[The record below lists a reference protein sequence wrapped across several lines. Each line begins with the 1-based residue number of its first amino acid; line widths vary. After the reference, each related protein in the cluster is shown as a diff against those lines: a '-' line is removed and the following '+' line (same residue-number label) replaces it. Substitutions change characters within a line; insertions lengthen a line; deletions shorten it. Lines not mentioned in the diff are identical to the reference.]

1 MSVER
6 ATRKT
11 KYIGVYQ
18 DLKTKKY
25 GYRVKLGTDR
35 ITGKMI
41 QEHRRGYR
49 TAGEANEAR
58 TAALKK
64 KHDLGALSNVNMTYS
79 DFMDRYYIPEYR
91 NGVEPSTWKSR
102 EGVLLELKKVF
113 GKKKPRDITTLDI
126 LDYKNKLLEK
136 HSQNYAR
143 LKFGMFSRSLKHAK
157 KHGLIKENLV
167 EIVEGIPKKKPEVD
181 FWTKEEF
188 EKVIETFN
196 LDDFYEHMSFAM
208 TFLYY
213 MTGLRVNELTALYWS
228 DIDLENAQ
236 IRVYYNLDFTNSD
249 IWTRK
254 TKMKTEA
261 GRRIISLDEDT
272 ISVLKEWKKHQEFM
286 GKYDFVISYT
296 DAPLGKSTIN
306 RIVRRH
312 ARLAHVK
319 EIQPKGLRHSHASL
333 LINELNANPL
343 AVQKRL
349 GHSDIQIT
357 LGTYSH
363 LYPTID
369 KEVADNLKNI
379 INIKTAD
386 KSLTNWNGNQHIKL
400 NSDKDKEKNILNIK
414 NQY

>member
-1 MSVER
+1 MSKKEQ
-6 ATRKT
+6 TRKT
-11 KYIGVYQ
+11 KYTGVYQ
-18 DLKTKKY
+18 NLNNKTF

-35 ITGKMI
+35 ATGKSI
-41 QEHRRGYR
+41 TEHRRGFR
-49 TAGEANEAR
+49 TANEAHEAR

-64 KHDLGALSNVNMTYS
+64 KHDLGALTNAHMLYEQ
-79 DFMDRYYIPEYR
+79 FMDRYYIPEYR

-102 EGVLLELKKVF
+102 EGVLNELKEVF

-126 LDYKNKLLEK
+126 LDYKNKVLEK

-167 EIVEGIPKKKPEVD
+167 EIVEGIPKKKSEVD

-196 LDDFYEHMSFAM
+196 LKDFYEHMSFTM
-208 TFLYY
+208 VFVYY
-213 MTGLRVNELTALYWS
+213 MTGLRVNELTALYWK
-228 DIDLENAQ
+228 DIDLVNAQ
-236 IRVYYNLDFTNSD
+236 IKVYHNLDFTNSEN
-249 IWTRK
+249 WTRK

-272 ISVLKEWKKHQEFM
+272 ISVLKDWKKHQEFI
-286 GKYDFVISYT
+286 GKYDFIISYT
-296 DAPLGKSTIN
+296 GAPLGKSTIN

-312 ARLAHVK
+312 AKLAKVK

-343 AVQKRL
+343 VVQKRL
-349 GHSDIQIT
+349 GHSDVT
-357 LGTYSH
+357 LTLSVYSH
-363 LYPTID
+363 LYPSID
-369 KEVADNLKNI
+369 REIADNLKNI
-379 INIKTAD
+379 IDIKTS
-386 KSLTNWNGNQHIKL
+386 KETFTRWNGNQHVKK
-400 NSDKDKEKNILNIK
+400 SE
-414 NQY
+414 

>member
-1 MSVER
+1 MRLVFEID
-6 ATRKT
+6 
-11 KYIGVYQ
+11 YVNHC
-18 DLKTKKY
+18 
-25 GYRVKLGTDR
+25 KL
-35 ITGKMI
+35 
-41 QEHRRGYR
+41 
-49 TAGEANEAR
+49 
-58 TAALKK
+58 
-64 KHDLGALSNVNMTYS
+64 
-79 DFMDRYYIPEYR
+79 YYIPEYR

-102 EGVLLELKKVF
+102 KGVLLELKEVF
-113 GKKKPRDITTLDI
+113 GKRKPRDITTLDI

-167 EIVEGIPKKKPEVD
+167 EIVEGIPKKKPEVE
-181 FWTKEEF
+181 FWTKQEF

-196 LDDFYEHMSFAM
+196 IKDFYEHMSFTM
-208 TFLYY
+208 IFMYY
-213 MTGLRVNELTALYWS
+213 MTGLRVNELTALYWN
-228 DIDLENAQ
+228 DIDFTNAQ
-236 IRVYYNLDFTNSD
+236 INVYHNLDFTNSD
-249 IWTRK
+249 VWTRK

-261 GRRIISLDEDT
+261 GRRIISLDDDT
-272 ISVLKEWKKHQEFM
+272 ISVLKAWKKRQKFM

-296 DAPLGKSTIN
+296 GAPLGKSTIN

-312 ARLAHVK
+312 AKLAHVK

-369 KEVADNLKNI
+369 REVADNLKNI
-379 INIKTAD
+379 IQIKTSN
-386 KSLTNWNGNQHIKL
+386 KSLVNWNGNQAYKMETKI
-400 NSDKDKEKNILNIK
+400 D
-414 NQY
+414 

>member
-1 MSVER
+1 MSKKEQ
-6 ATRKT
+6 TRKT
-11 KYIGVYQ
+11 KYTGVYQ
-18 DLKTKKY
+18 NLSNKTF

-35 ITGKMI
+35 ATGKAI
-41 QEHRRGYR
+41 TEHRRGFR
-49 TAGEANEAR
+49 TASEAHEAR
-58 TAALKK
+58 TSALKK
-64 KHDLGALSNVNMTYS
+64 KHDLGALTNAHMLYEQ
-79 DFMDRYYIPEYR
+79 FMDKYYIPEYR

-102 EGVLLELKKVF
+102 EGVLLELKEVF

-126 LDYKNKLLEK
+126 LDYKNKLLER

-181 FWTKEEF
+181 FWTKKEF

-196 LDDFYEHMSFAM
+196 LNDFYEHMSFSM
-208 TFLYY
+208 IFLYY

-236 IRVYYNLDFTNSD
+236 IRVYHNLDFTNSD

-272 ISVLKEWKKHQEFM
+272 ISVLKEWKKHQEFI
-286 GKYDFVISYT
+286 GKYDFVISYMG
-296 DAPLGKSTIN
+296 APLGKSTIN
-306 RIVRRH
+306 RILRRH
-312 ARLAHVK
+312 AKLAKVK

-369 KEVADNLKNI
+369 REVADGLKNLI
-379 INIKTAD
+379 SIKTSD
-386 KSLTNWNGNQHIKL
+386 KSLVKWNGNQHIKNL
-400 NSDKDKEKNILNIK
+400 E
-414 NQY
+414 